1 MYSFSFDVNLTDLG
15 TVKQAL
21 LSIFKIFPNEALNIL
36 AEKPRLWRLSVNES
50 SVEYYYYLEDYKG
63 KELITVEL
71 SANNSEKENIMYGF
85 IKFNTE
91 VLNFA
96 DYLLKIPGIKSIIVL
111 NSYFSRWDNGT
122 SPAGYKFTG
131 GLKVY
136 YSEDFQR
143 KMVDVSDRPGKYKWK
158 EGFLFRGGS
167 DYWFGN
173 SFFDLIPKE
182 VLLTFTDCEVNE
194 VLPNGYVLIRL
205 FDLRDYWEDANQTRL
220 ANFRD
225 FLGIDK

>member
-1 MYSFSFDVNLTDLG
+1 MRAFFNFDKEYNFENE
-15 TVKQAL
+15 
-21 LSIFKIFPNEALNIL
+21 IFNIDGINY
-36 AEKPRLWRLSVNES
+36 V
-50 SVEYYYYLEDYKG
+50 
-63 KELITVEL
+63 
-71 SANNSEKENIMYGF
+71 
-85 IKFNTE
+85 IK
-91 VLNFA
+91 
-96 DYLLKIPGIKSIIVL
+96 Y
-111 NSYFSRWDNGT
+111 NSYFSNWDNGT
-122 SPAGYKFTG
+122 SPTGYKYTG
-131 GLKVY
+131 GLTMY

-143 KMVDVSDRPGKYKWK
+143 KMVDISDRPGRFTRYKY
-158 EGFLFRGGS
+158 FLFKGGS

-194 VLPNGYVLIRL
+194 VLPNGYVHIRL